1 MSLIYASE
9 GLGTSDQDSL
19 HRASESRWLAV
30 ELERI

>member
-1 MSLIYASE
+1 MSLIYASK

-19 HRASESRWLAV
+19 NRVSESRWLAV